1 MLTRSIYLLSIA
13 VLCCGSVNS
22 RATQVVIRKYLKSCD
37 AATLNDTLPEK
48 GSHSVIKNLEI
59 PSCSNVNDIIHHL
72 GYSLRYN
79 EKHEQAEWVA
89 YELTMEETQKGEE
102 RTNNFKP
109 DPLVKTASA
118 NNEDYA
124 GSGFDRGHLAPAAD
138 MSWSSQA
145 MDESFFYSNMS
156 PQLPGFNRGIWKSL
170 EEQVRTW
177 AMESGSIY
185 VVTGPIL
192 KGDLLSIGPNQVSIP
207 KFYYKVVLDYEQ
219 PNMHGIGMI
228 LPNESSSLDLQH
240 FAVSIDS
247 VEALTGLDFFPL
259 LPDDEER
266 KLESDKCLSCWSW
279 KPTHVQSHGDSKP
292 APHQESVHPKEG
304 AGKSEQRRPTS
315 VQCSGTTKAGTRCK
329 HMTESPN
336 GKCYQH
342 GGN

>member
-1 MLTRSIYLLSIA
+1 
-13 VLCCGSVNS
+13 
-22 RATQVVIRKYLKSCD
+22 
-37 AATLNDTLPEK
+37 
-48 GSHSVIKNLEI
+48 
-59 PSCSNVNDIIHHL
+59 
-72 GYSLRYN
+72 
-79 EKHEQAEWVA
+79 
-89 YELTMEETQKGEE
+89 
-102 RTNNFKP
+102 
-109 DPLVKTASA
+109 
-118 NNEDYA
+118 
-124 GSGFDRGHLAPAAD
+124 
-138 MSWSSQA
+138 

-177 AMESGSIY
+177 AMEAGSIY

-192 KGDLLSIGPNQVSIP
+192 KGDLSSIGPNQVSIP

-219 PNMHGIGMI
+219 PSMHGIGMI
-228 LPNESSSLDLQH
+228 MPNESSSLDLQH

-259 LPDDEER
+259 LPDNEEQ

-279 KPTHVQSHGDSKP
+279 KPTHAQSHGDSKP